1 MMNWNPD
8 DYLAAWYFAA
18 RAHPG
23 QTFKGQRPDEHL
35 PYCVHLGAVAMEVM
49 HALKSRPDLDGRLA
63 LQVALLHDV
72 IEDTSTRYQQVEEA
86 FGEQVAQGVLALSKN
101 KQVGDKAA
109 QMADSLA
116 RIQQQP
122 DEIWLVKL
130 CDRITNLSPPPHHWD
145 REKIAAYRDEAQ
157 RILDALGRAD
167 AGAAQRLSARI
178 ADYAAFFSPQAEQ
191 Q

>member
-1 MMNWNPD
+1 MNWNPD

-18 RAHPG
+18 RAHAG
-23 QTFKGQRPDEHL
+23 QTFKDQRPDEHL

-49 HALKSRPDLDGRLA
+49 HVLKSRPDLDGRLA
-63 LQVALLHDV
+63 L
-72 IEDTSTRYQQVEEA
+72 
-86 FGEQVAQGVLALSKN
+86 QVAQGVLALSKN

-130 CDRITNLSPPPHHWD
+130 CDRITNLSPPPHHWS

-178 ADYAAFFSPQAEQ
+178 ADYAAFCSPQAEQ